1 MTLVR
6 YYPTNRTARPRNF
19 GLARHG
25 FDINESRAAWQPR
38 ADVSE
43 REDAFEVVVELPG
56 IDRENVNV
64 TFENNVLTIE
74 GEVTFEKDDDAKY
87 YRSERREGKFHRSF
101 RVSEG
106 GVEAESI
113 EAKFNNGLLTLHLP
127 KVAEVLPKKIE
138 ITE

>member
-6 YYPTNRTARPRNF
+6 YYPTNRAARPNNF

-25 FDINESRAAWQPR
+25 QNINELRGAWQPR

-43 REDAFEVVVELPG
+43 REDAYEVVVELPG
-56 IDRENVNV
+56 IERENVNV
-64 TFENNVLTIE
+64 SYENNVLTIE
-74 GEVTFEKDDDAKY
+74 GEVSFEKDDDAKY

-101 RVSEG
+101 RVPEG
-106 GVEAESI
+106 GVQAESI
-113 EAKFNNGLLTLHLP
+113 EAKFSNGLLTLHLP

-138 ITE
+138 ITD